1 MKKYLTFFLL
11 MLMSIGSVAQTTTN
25 KLNLGAEGDVKD
37 ASDPWKFREITD
49 IKDKLMVNDDLV
61 ISFDPANSDKD
72 KKDQYAI
79 CSATKKDGKYEK
91 LVVFSGTQDWFDC
104 EAGQTECTVKIT
116 SDLLK
121 AINSGGLRFEYNGLT
136 NIKASIK
143 RLNIDLS
150 KLVPKDAENIGKNLP
165 YKITDWYSDP
175 YVLQDRN
182 FDAVGKTLR
191 VICVDAGDDAYA
203 FLKKNDASWNS
214 IMSGSDKFSIAGWRY
229 FDIKVNKELNDIIKN
244 TRTENNNNYG
254 GLLIGGNNYTIYGI
268 YLYGDKQDDSSNTL
282 AWKED
287 DTDVIDTYTFEN
299 AIGGTTSWASADI
312 PGSFF
317 EYKGQTGNQEQ
328 GSGVSSTTKLA
339 NTKNNIIRLV
349 FDGQAPEGAQ
359 VSAKDTKNDCKAA
372 YIRQRQN
379 DLSYVNYADCV
390 GRDHYDFELS
400 DAITIFADWN
410 IVQTGA
416 EGVKTGM
423 LSKLLLNG
431 MNVGAKGV
439 KITSVQIRKSLISKY
454 VKGYAELT
462 GHALSASKWC
472 SITFPYNL
480 THDQL
485 TKAFGD
491 GVRICELGSSEVK
504 KDKISTG
511 ENKGSYHY
519 SILFN
524 FKKIGDNEGVN
535 ANYPYLIKLGS
546 AENEKDDNVY
556 PIEDVVADVRDFQ
569 AYEFRSGKFDLK
581 ALDET
586 TKTQADRNEKVVKIE
601 QDIKDKL
608 NNDNVCMKFKSTAP
622 VFNISNTSDGSG
634 TKVEI
639 INGVANDGFTLL
651 TPPTTEN
658 GDTYYYMRN
667 GALWPV
673 LSQNRRLASGRAYVI
688 LPKETKVLFNA
699 NEQAGTLN
707 QSKSIIAYSIDD
719 EGGNTTGID
728 EMEFSAPVVRQAQQN
743 VYSLNGQMIRKG
755 VSTVGLPKGIYIVG
769 GKKLIVK

>member
-11 MLMSIGSVAQTTTN
+11 ILMSIGTVAQTTTT
-25 KLNLGAEGDVKD
+25 KLNVGAQGDVKD
-37 ASDPWKFREITD
+37 ASDPWKFCEITGINGQLKEFD
-49 IKDKLMVNDDLV
+49 YLV
-61 ISFDPANSDKD
+61 ISFDAATNGN
-72 KKDQYAI
+72 QYAI
-79 CSATKKDGKYEK
+79 CSATEKKDDGNYKK
-91 LVVFSGTQDWFDC
+91 LVFNGKNDYFVC
-104 EAGQTECTVKIT
+104 EVGQTECTVKIT
-116 SDLLK
+116 SELLK

-143 RLNIDLS
+143 HLNIGLS
-150 KLVPKDAENIGKNLP
+150 QLVPEGATSIGNKHP
-165 YKITDWYSDP
+165 YIIKDWYSAP
-175 YVLQDRN
+175 YVLQDGEFN
-182 FDAVGKTLR
+182 AVGKTLR

-203 FLKKNDASWNS
+203 FLKKKDASWSS

-229 FDIKVNKELNDIIKN
+229 FDIKVNNSLNDIIKN
-244 TRTENNNNYG
+244 PG

-268 YLYGDKQDDSSNTL
+268 YLYGNKQDDSSNSL
-282 AWKED
+282 AWTED
-287 DTDVIDTYTFEN
+287 DNTDLIDTYTFEN
-299 AIGGTTSWASADI
+299 AIGGSDGWKEAKI
-312 PGSFF
+312 FGSFF
-317 EYKGQTGNQEQ
+317 EYKSVTGNPEQ
-328 GSGVSSTTKLA
+328 SSGVTSTTKLA

-349 FDGQAPEGAQ
+349 FDDQAHEGAQ
-359 VSAKDTKNDCKAA
+359 VSAKDTENNFAA
-372 YIRQRQN
+372 YIRQRQSELN
-379 DLSYVNYADCV
+379 YVNYADCAY
-390 GRDHYDFELS
+390 RNHYDFELS
-400 DAITIFADWN
+400 DAITIFEDYN
-410 IVQTGA
+410 KVKLGS

-423 LSKLLLNG
+423 LSKLLRNG
-431 MNVGAKGV
+431 MLVGAKGV

-491 GVRICELGSSEVK
+491 DVRICELGSSEVK
-504 KDKISTG
+504 KNRD
-511 ENKGSYHY
+511 NAGSYHY

-524 FKKIGDNEGVN
+524 FKKIGDKEGVN

-546 AENEKDDNVY
+546 TEHEKANNVY

-569 AYEFRSGKFDLK
+569 AYEFRSGKFNLD
-581 ALDET
+581 ALNEAS
-586 TKTQADRNEKVVKIE
+586 KSEADRNEQVVEIEEKI
-601 QDIKDKL
+601 KTALNDK
-608 NNDNVCMKFKSTAP
+608 VCMKFKSTAP
-622 VFNISNTSDGSG
+622 VFNISNTSDGSR

-639 INGVANDGFTLL
+639 INGVKYDGFTLL
-651 TPPTTEN
+651 THPTTKDD
-658 GDTYYYMRN
+658 DTYYYMRN

-673 LSQNRRLASGRAYVI
+673 LSQDRRLASGRAYVI
-688 LPKETKVLFNA
+688 LPNETKVLFDA
-699 NEQAGTLN
+699 NEQAGTQN

>member
-11 MLMSIGSVAQTTTN
+11 MLMSIGSVAQTTTTELHVGN
-25 KLNLGAEGDVKD
+25 QGDVKD
-37 ASDPWKFREITD
+37 PDFPWKFRVITGF
-49 IKDKLMVNDDLV
+49 KDKLKEHDVLV
-61 ISFDPANSDKD
+61 ISFDAAKD
-72 KKDQYAI
+72 GNQYAI
-79 CSATKKDGKYEK
+79 CSATEKDGGNYKK
-91 LVVFSGTQDWFDC
+91 LVVFSDQQNWFNC
-104 EAGQTECTVKIT
+104 GVGQTECMVKIT
-116 SDLLK
+116 DGLLN
-121 AINSGGLRFEYNGLT
+121 AINSGGLRFEYNGLDH
-136 NIKASIK
+136 IQASIK
-143 RLNIDLS
+143 HLNIDFN
-150 KLVPKDAENIGKNLP
+150 KLVPEGATSIDNNLP
-165 YKITDWYSDP
+165 YKIKDWYSDP
-175 YVLQDRN
+175 YVLQDGS
-182 FDAVGKTLR
+182 FAAVGKTLR
-191 VICVDAGDDAYA
+191 VICMDAGDDAYA
-203 FLKKNDASWNS
+203 FLKKKDASWSS

-229 FDIKVNKELNDIIKN
+229 FDIKVNNSLNDIIKK
-244 TRTENNNNYG
+244 TWTENNNNYG

-268 YLYGDKQDDSSNTL
+268 YLYGEKQDDSSNTL

-287 DTDVIDTYTFEN
+287 DKTDLIDTYP
-299 AIGGTTSWASADI
+299 IVDTTTGNDGWVSAEI
-312 PGSFF
+312 PGAFF

-328 GSGVSSTTKLA
+328 GSGVTSTTKLA

-349 FDGQAPEGAQ
+349 FEGSAPKDAQ
-359 VSAKDTKNDCKAA
+359 VSAKDTENNCEAA
-372 YIRQRQN
+372 YIRQRN
-379 DLSYVNYADCV
+379 DNKIYVNYADCAD
-390 GRDHYDFELS
+390 RDYYDFELS
-400 DAITIFADWN
+400 DAITKFDNNNEVI
-410 IVQTGA
+410 TGS

-439 KITSVQIRKSLISKY
+439 KIKSVQIRKSLISKY

-485 TKAFGD
+485 TKAFGT

-504 KDKISTG
+504 KERISTG

-524 FKKIGDNEGVN
+524 FKKIGENEGVN

-546 AENEKDDNVY
+546 AANEKDDNVY
-556 PIEDVVADVRDFQ
+556 PIEGVVADVRDFQ
-569 AYEFRSGKFDLK
+569 AYEFRSGKFNLD
-581 ALDET
+581 ALDVAN
-586 TKTQADRNEKVVKIE
+586 QSNNNDDVVNIEKEIYN
-601 QDIKDKL
+601 KL
-608 NNDNVCMKFKSTAP
+608 NDENVCMKFKSTAP
-622 VFNISNTSDGSG
+622 VFKISNTSI
-634 TKVEI
+634 TEVEKI
-639 INGVANDGFTLL
+639 EGVANEGFTLL
-651 TPPTTEN
+651 TPPTEN

-673 LSQNRRLASGRAYVI
+673 LTQNRRLASGRAYVI

-699 NEQAGTLN
+699 NGQAGTEN
-707 QSKSIIAYSIDD
+707 HSKSIIAYSIDD

>member
-11 MLMSIGSVAQTTTN
+11 MLMSIGSVAQTTTTELIVVQGGRVDDKWN
-25 KLNLGAEGDVKD
+25 YCV
-37 ASDPWKFREITD
+37 ITD
-49 IKDKLMVNDDLV
+49 IKDKLKEFVDLV
-61 ISFDPANSDKD
+61 ISFDAATKD
-72 KKDQYAI
+72 NQYDF
-79 CSATKKDGKYEK
+79 CSATEKDGKYEK
-91 LVVFSGTQDWFDC
+91 LVLNGEKDYFDC
-104 EAGQTECTVKIT
+104 EDGQTECTVKIT
-116 SDLLK
+116 YDLLEK
-121 AINSGGLRFEYNGLT
+121 INSGGLRFEYNGLT

-143 RLNIDLS
+143 HLNIDLS
-150 KLVPKDAENIGKNLP
+150 KLVPTGATSIGKNLP
-165 YKITDWYSDP
+165 YKIGNWYSDP
-175 YVLQDRN
+175 YVLQDGN

-203 FLKKNDASWNS
+203 FLKKKDASWNS

-229 FDIKVNKELNDIIKN
+229 FDIKVNNSLNDIIKN
-244 TRTENNNNYG
+244 TD

-268 YLYGDKQDDSSNTL
+268 YLYVDKQDGSADEL
-282 AWKED
+282 AWQED
-287 DTDVIDTYTFEN
+287 DSDLIDTYT
-299 AIGGTTSWASADI
+299 IGKTTEGKDGWVSAEI
-312 PGSFF
+312 PGAFF
-317 EYKGQTGNQEQ
+317 EYKSETGNQVQ
-328 GSGVSSTTKLA
+328 GSGVTSTTKLA

-349 FDGQAPEGAQ
+349 FDGQAPTGAQ
-359 VSAKDTKNDCKAA
+359 VSAKDTENDCEAA
-372 YIRQRQN
+372 YIRQRRN
-379 DLSYVNYADCV
+379 DLRYVNFADCAD
-390 GRDHYDFELS
+390 RYHYDFELS
-400 DAITIFADWN
+400 DAITKFKNWQEVI
-410 IVQTGA
+410 TGP

-431 MNVGAKGV
+431 MQVGAKGV
-439 KITSVQIRKSLISKY
+439 KIKSVQIRKSLISKY

-485 TKAFGD
+485 TKAFGKD
-491 GVRICELGSSEVK
+491 VRICELGSSKVMKELIK
-504 KDKISTG
+504 TG
-511 ENKGSYHY
+511 DNAGSYHY

-524 FKKIGDNEGVN
+524 FEKIGENEGVN

-546 AENEKDDNVY
+546 PANEKADNVY

-569 AYEFRSGKFDLK
+569 AYEFRSGKFNLD
-581 ALDET
+581 ALDEA
-586 TKTQADRNEKVVKIE
+586 KKPIKNDNVVKIE
-601 QDIKDKL
+601 QDINEKL

-622 VFNISNTSDGSG
+622 VFNISNTSN
-634 TKVEI
+634 TEVEKI
-639 INGVANDGFTLL
+639 EGVDGFTLL
-651 TPPTTEN
+651 THTTEN

-673 LSQNRRLASGRAYVI
+673 LSQDRRLASGRAYVI
-688 LPKETKVLFNA
+688 LPNETKVLFDA
-699 NEQAGTLN
+699 NEQAGTQN

>member
-11 MLMSIGSVAQTTTN
+11 ILMSIGSVAQTTTTELTVVQGGSVDEKWN
-25 KLNLGAEGDVKD
+25 YCV
-37 ASDPWKFREITD
+37 ITD
-49 IKDKLMVNDDLV
+49 IKDKLKEHDVLV
-61 ISFDPANSDKD
+61 ISFDPATEGN
-72 KKDQYAI
+72 QYDF
-79 CSATKKDGKYEK
+79 CSATEKGGTYVK
-91 LVVFSGTQDWFDC
+91 LVFNGEKDYFDC
-104 EAGQTECTVKIT
+104 EAGQTECTVTIT
-116 SDLLK
+116 SGLLNE
-121 AINSGGLRFEYNGLT
+121 IISGGLRFEYKGLM
-136 NIKASIK
+136 NITASIK
-143 RLNIDLS
+143 RLNDLS
-150 KLVPKDAENIGKNLP
+150 KLLPAGATSIGKNLP
-165 YKITDWYSDP
+165 YKITNWYSDP
-175 YVLQDRN
+175 YVLQN
-182 FDAVGKTLR
+182 GEFDAVGQTLR

-203 FLKKNDASWNS
+203 FLKNNNENWSS

-229 FDIKVNKELNDIIKN
+229 FDIKVNNSLNYIIKN
-244 TRTENNNNYG
+244 TG

-268 YLYGDKQDDSSNTL
+268 YLYGEKQDDPNNTL
-282 AWKED
+282 DWKED
-287 DTDVIDTYTFEN
+287 DTDVIDTYTFKN
-299 AIGGTTSWASADI
+299 AIGGTTNWVSATI

-317 EYKGQTGNQEQ
+317 EYKSETGNQVQ

-349 FDGQAPEGAQ
+349 FEGSAPKDAQ
-359 VSAKDTKNDCKAA
+359 VYAKDTENECAAA

-379 DLSYVNYADCV
+379 DLSYVNYADCAA
-390 GRDHYDFELS
+390 GLNHYDFELS
-400 DAITIFADWN
+400 DAITKFDINNEVILGAD
-410 IVQTGA
+410 
-416 EGVKTGM
+416 GVKTGM
-423 LSKLLLNG
+423 LSKLLRNG
-431 MNVGAKGV
+431 MNVGANRV

-454 VKGYAELT
+454 VTGYAELT

-485 TKAFGD
+485 TKAFGKD
-491 GVRICELGSSEVK
+491 VRICELGSSEVK
-504 KDKISTG
+504 KEKISTG
-511 ENKGSYHY
+511 DNAGSYHY

-524 FKKIGDNEGVN
+524 FKKIGKDEGVN

-546 AENEKDDNVY
+546 AENEKADNVY
-556 PIEDVVADVRDFQ
+556 PIEGVVADVRDFQ
-569 AYEFRSGKFDLK
+569 AYEFRSGKFNLD
-581 ALDET
+581 ALNEAN
-586 TKTQADRNEKVVKIE
+586 KSQADRNEKVVKIE

-622 VFNISNTSDGSG
+622 VFDISNTSDDSG

-639 INGVANDGFTLL
+639 IKGVKNEGFTLL
-651 TPPTTEN
+651 TPPTTKN

-673 LSQNRRLASGRAYVI
+673 LTQERRLASGRAYVI
-688 LPKETKVLFNA
+688 LPNETKVLFNA
-699 NEQAGTLN
+699 NGQAGTTNL
-707 QSKSIIAYSIDD
+707 SKSIIAYSIDD

>member
-1 MKKYLTFFLL
+1 MKKYLIFFLL
-11 MLMSIGSVAQTTTN
+11 MLMSIGSVAQTTTTE
-25 KLNLGAEGDVKD
+25 LNVGKEGDVNG
-37 ASDPWKFREITD
+37 STWKFRVITGF
-49 IKDKLMVNDDLV
+49 KDQLMVNDDLV
-61 ISFDPANSDKD
+61 ISFDAATTGN
-72 KKDQYAI
+72 QYAI
-79 CSATKKDGKYEK
+79 CSAKDDGGKFVK
-91 LVVFSGTQDWFDC
+91 LVFNGGLDYFNCKV
-104 EAGQTECTVKIT
+104 GQTECTVKIT
-116 SDLLK
+116 LDLLNE
-121 AINSGGLRFEYNGLT
+121 INKYGGLRFEYYGLT

-150 KLVPKDAENIGKNLP
+150 TLVPEGAESIVNNLP
-165 YKITDWYSDP
+165 YKIKNWYSDP
-175 YVLQDRN
+175 YVLQVNN

-229 FDIKVNKELNDIIKN
+229 FDIKVNKKLNAIISDNWKDGDVQK
-244 TRTENNNNYG
+244 G

-268 YLYGDKQDDSSNTL
+268 YLYDAKQDGSADEL
-282 AWKED
+282 DWKED
-287 DTDVIDTYTFEN
+287 DSDVIDTYTFEN
-299 AIGGTTSWASADI
+299 AIDGSAGWKEATI
-312 PGSFF
+312 PGAFF

-328 GSGVSSTTKLA
+328 GSRVTSTTKLA

-349 FDGQAPEGAQ
+349 FDGKAPAGAQ
-359 VSAKDTKNDCKAA
+359 VSAKDTENKCEAA
-372 YIRQRQN
+372 YIRQRQS
-379 DLSYVNYADCV
+379 DLSYVNYADCA
-390 GRDHYDFELS
+390 GSKYYDFELS
-400 DAITIFADWN
+400 DAITIFEDWN
-410 IVQTGA
+410 KVKTKD
-416 EGVKTGM
+416 GVKTGM

-491 GVRICELGSSEVK
+491 RVRICELGSSEVK
-504 KDKISTG
+504 KDPIITG
-511 ENKGSYHY
+511 DNTGSYHY

-524 FKKIGDNEGVN
+524 FEKIGENEGVN
-535 ANYPYLIKLGS
+535 ANYPYLIKLGD
-546 AENEKDDNVY
+546 AANEKDDNVY
-556 PIEDVVADVRDFQ
+556 PIENVVADVRDFQ
-569 AYEFRSGKFDLK
+569 AYEFRSGKFNLD
-581 ALDET
+581 ALDVAN
-586 TKTQADRNEKVVKIE
+586 KSNNNDDVVNIEKEIYN
-601 QDIKDKL
+601 KL

-622 VFNISNTSDGSG
+622 VFDISNTSN
-634 TKVEI
+634 TEVEI
-639 INGVANDGFTLL
+639 IKEVKNDGFTLL
-651 TPPTTEN
+651 TPPTEN

-673 LSQNRRLASGRAYVI
+673 LSQERRLASGRAYVI
-688 LPKETKVLFNA
+688 LPKETKVLFDA
-699 NEQAGTLN
+699 NKQSGTPN

>member
-11 MLMSIGSVAQTTTN
+11 ILMSIGSVAQTTTTELTVVQGGSVDEKWN
-25 KLNLGAEGDVKD
+25 YCVITGIQNQLKEHDV
-37 ASDPWKFREITD
+37 
-49 IKDKLMVNDDLV
+49 LV
-61 ISFDPANSDKD
+61 ISFDAATEGN
-72 KKDQYAI
+72 QYAI

-91 LVVFSGTQDWFDC
+91 LVVFSDKQDWFDC
-104 EAGQTECTVKIT
+104 KVGQTECTVKIT
-116 SDLLK
+116 SDLLDK
-121 AINSGGLRFEYNGLT
+121 INSGRLRFEYNGLT

-143 RLNIDLS
+143 HLNIVWS
-150 KLVPKDAENIGKNLP
+150 KLVPEGAISIGKNLP
-165 YKITDWYSDP
+165 YKITNWYSDP
-175 YVLQDRN
+175 YVLQDGE
-182 FDAVGKTLR
+182 FSAVGKTLR

-203 FLKKNDASWNS
+203 FLKKNDASWSS

-229 FDIKVNKELNDIIKN
+229 FDIKVNNSLNDIIKS
-244 TRTENNNNYG
+244 TG

-268 YLYGDKQDDSSNTL
+268 YLYGEKQDDSSNSL

-287 DTDVIDTYTFEN
+287 DKTDLIDTYTFEN
-299 AIGGTTSWASADI
+299 AIGGTNDWASENI

-317 EYKGQTGNQEQ
+317 EYKSETGNQEE
-328 GSGVSSTTKLA
+328 GSGVTSTTKLA

-349 FDGQAPEGAQ
+349 FEVEGSAPKGAQ
-359 VSAKDTKNDCKAA
+359 VSAKDAENNKAA

-379 DLSYVNYADCV
+379 DLSYVNYADCA

-400 DAITIFADWN
+400 DAITIFEDYN
-410 IVQTGA
+410 IVKKGA

-439 KITSVQIRKSLISKY
+439 KIKSVQIRKSLISKY

-485 TKAFGD
+485 TKAFGP

-504 KDKISTG
+504 KEKISTG
-511 ENKGSYHY
+511 DNAGSYHY

-524 FKKIGDNEGVN
+524 FEKIGENEGVN
-535 ANYPYLIKLGS
+535 ANYPYLIKLG
-546 AENEKDDNVY
+546 AAKNEKPDNVY
-556 PIEDVVADVRDFQ
+556 PIEGVVADVRDFQ

-581 ALDET
+581 ALDE
-586 TKTQADRNEKVVKIE
+586 EKKVNRDQTVV
-601 QDIKDKL
+601 DKEKEIRDAL
-608 NNDNVCMKFKSTAP
+608 NDENVCMKFKSTAP
-622 VFNISNTSDGSG
+622 VFNISNTSN
-634 TKVEI
+634 TEVEKI
-639 INGVANDGFTLL
+639 EGVANYGFTLL
-651 TPPTTEN
+651 THPKTEDD
-658 GDTYYYMRN
+658 DTYYYMRN

-673 LSQNRRLASGRAYVI
+673 LTQDRRLASGRAYVI
-688 LPKETKVLFNA
+688 LPKETKVLFAA
-699 NEQAGTLN
+699 NVQADPQN

>member
-1 MKKYLTFFLL
+1 MMKKYLTFFLL
-11 MLMSIGSVAQTTTN
+11 ILMSIGSVAQTTTTE
-25 KLNLGAEGDVKD
+25 LTLGDEGYVNDPKD
-37 ASDPWKFREITD
+37 TWKFRVITG
-49 IKDKLMVNDDLV
+49 IQNQLMVNDDLV
-61 ISFDPANSDKD
+61 ISFDPAHSD

-79 CSATKKDGKYEK
+79 CSATKKDGKYVK
-91 LVVFSGTQDWFDC
+91 LVVFSKDQDWFDC
-104 EAGQTECTVKIT
+104 EPGQTECTVKIT
-116 SDLLK
+116 ADLLN

-143 RLNIDLS
+143 RLNIDYLS
-150 KLVPKDAENIGKNLP
+150 TLVPDGAESIGKNLP
-165 YKITDWYSDP
+165 YKIGNWYSDP
-175 YVLQDRN
+175 YVLQDGK
-182 FDAVGKTLR
+182 FEAVGKTLR

-203 FLKKNDASWNS
+203 FLKNYDKNWSS

-229 FDIKVNKELNDIIKN
+229 FDIKVNKKLNEIIRYNWQDGDVQK
-244 TRTENNNNYG
+244 G

-268 YLYGDKQDDSSNTL
+268 YLYGDKQEGSADGLD
-282 AWKED
+282 WKED
-287 DTDVIDTYTFEN
+287 NTDVIDTYTFKN
-299 AIGGTTSWASADI
+299 AIDGSAGWKEAKI
-312 PGSFF
+312 PGAFF
-317 EYKGQTGNQEQ
+317 EYKGQTGNQEE
-328 GSGVSSTTKLA
+328 GSEVTSTTKLA

-349 FDGQAPEGAQ
+349 FDGTASNDAQ
-359 VSAKDTKNDCKAA
+359 VYAKDTDTENNSEAA
-372 YIRQRQN
+372 YIRQRN
-379 DLSYVNYADCV
+379 DKTYVNYADCA
-390 GRDHYDFELS
+390 GLNHYDFELS
-400 DAITIFADWN
+400 DAITKFNDKNEVIL
-410 IVQTGA
+410 GA

-431 MNVGAKGV
+431 MNVGANRV
-439 KITSVQIRKSLISKY
+439 KIKSVQIRKSLISKY

-480 THDQL
+480 TPAQL
-485 TKAFGD
+485 KNAFGD
-491 GVRICELGSSEVK
+491 DVRICELGSSEVK
-504 KDKISTG
+504 KDKIITG
-511 ENKGSYHY
+511 VNAGSYHY

-524 FKKIGDNEGVN
+524 FEKIGENEGVN

-546 AENEKDDNVY
+546 AANEKAGNVY

-569 AYEFRSGKFDLK
+569 AYEFRSGKFNLD
-581 ALDET
+581 ALDVAN
-586 TKTQADRNEKVVKIE
+586 QSNNNDDVVNIEKEIYN
-601 QDIKDKL
+601 KL
-608 NNDNVCMKFKSTAP
+608 NNENVCMKFKSTAP
-622 VFNISNTSDGSG
+622 VFDISNTSDDSG

-639 INGVANDGFTLL
+639 INGVKDDGFTLL
-651 TPPTTEN
+651 TPPTPEN

-688 LPKETKVLFNA
+688 LPKDTKVLFDA
-699 NEQAGTLN
+699 NGQSGTLN

>member
-11 MLMSIGSVAQTTTN
+11 ILMSIGTVAQTTTTPLTFG
-25 KLNLGAEGDVKD
+25 KKGDVKD
-37 ASDPWKFREITD
+37 TWKFCEITGINGQLKEFD
-49 IKDKLMVNDDLV
+49 YLV
-61 ISFDPANSDKD
+61 ISFDAATNGN
-72 KKDQYAI
+72 QYAI
-79 CSATKKDGKYEK
+79 CSATEKEKDGVNYKK
-91 LVVFSGTQDWFDC
+91 LVVFSDTQNYFNC
-104 EAGQTECTVKIT
+104 EVGQTECTVKIT
-116 SDLLK
+116 SELK
-121 AINSGGLRFEYNGLT
+121 DKINSGGLRFEYNGLT
-136 NIKASIK
+136 PIKASIK
-143 RLNIDLS
+143 RLNIDWS
-150 KLVPKDAENIGKNLP
+150 KLVPEGATSIDKNLP
-165 YKITDWYSDP
+165 YIIKDWYSDP
-175 YVLQDRN
+175 YVLQN
-182 FDAVGKTLR
+182 GEFEAVGQTLR
-191 VICVDAGDDAYA
+191 VICGDAGDDAYA
-203 FLKKNDASWNS
+203 FLKKKDASWSS

-229 FDIKVNKELNDIIKN
+229 FDIKVNNSLNDIIKN
-244 TRTENNNNYG
+244 TG

-268 YLYGDKQDDSSNTL
+268 YLYGENHADPNNTL
-282 AWKED
+282 AWTED
-287 DTDVIDTYTFEN
+287 ESDVIDTYTFTD
-299 AIGGTTSWASADI
+299 AIGGSDGWKEAKI

-317 EYKGQTGNQEQ
+317 EYKSETGNQVQ
-328 GSGVSSTTKLA
+328 GSGVTSTTKLA

-349 FDGQAPEGAQ
+349 FDGQALEGAQ
-359 VSAKDTKNDCKAA
+359 VSAKDTENNFAA
-372 YIRQRQN
+372 YIRQRN
-379 DLSYVNYADCV
+379 DAKTYVNYADCAD
-390 GRDHYDFELS
+390 RNHYDFELS
-400 DAITIFADWN
+400 DAITIFEDYN
-410 IVQTGA
+410 IVKKGA

-423 LSKLLLNG
+423 LSKLLRNG
-431 MNVGAKGV
+431 MQVGAKGV

-485 TKAFGD
+485 KNAFGD
-491 GVRICELGSSEVK
+491 DVRICELGSSEVK
-504 KDKISTG
+504 KDEIKTG
-511 ENKGSYHY
+511 ENIGSYHY

-524 FKKIGDNEGVN
+524 FKKIGDKEGVN

-546 AENEKDDNVY
+546 AEHEKADNVY

-581 ALDET
+581 ALDEESKENKVQT
-586 TKTQADRNEKVVKIE
+586 VVDKEKEIIAALSKE
-601 QDIKDKL
+601 
-608 NNDNVCMKFKSTAP
+608 NVCMKFKSTAP
-622 VFNISNTSDGSG
+622 VFDISNTVDDSG

-639 INGVANDGFTLL
+639 INGVKNKGFTLL
-651 TPPTTEN
+651 THPTTDN
-658 GDTYYYMRN
+658 DDTYYYMRN

-673 LSQNRRLASGRAYVI
+673 LSQDRRLASGRAYVI

-699 NEQAGTLN
+699 NEQAGTQN

>member
-11 MLMSIGSVAQTTTN
+11 ILMSIGTVAQTTTTELTFGG
-25 KLNLGAEGDVKD
+25 KGDVNDK
-37 ASDPWKFREITD
+37 WKFCEITGINGQLKEFD
-49 IKDKLMVNDDLV
+49 YLV
-61 ISFDPANSDKD
+61 ISFDAAKD
-72 KKDQYAI
+72 GNQYAI
-79 CSATKKDGKYEK
+79 CSATEKKDDGNYKK
-91 LVVFSGTQDWFDC
+91 LVFNGKNDYFDC
-104 EAGQTECTVKIT
+104 EVGQTECTVKIT
-116 SDLLK
+116 SELK
-121 AINSGGLRFEYNGLT
+121 DKINSGGLRFEYKGLT
-136 NIKASIK
+136 PIKASIK
-143 RLNIDLS
+143 HLNIDLR
-150 KLVPKDAENIGKNLP
+150 KFVPEGATSIGNKHP
-165 YKITDWYSDP
+165 YIIKDWYSDP
-175 YVLQDRN
+175 YVLQDGN

-203 FLKKNDASWNS
+203 FLKKKDDSWSS

-229 FDIKVNKELNDIIKN
+229 FDIKVNNSLNDIIKN
-244 TRTENNNNYG
+244 TG

-268 YLYGDKQDDSSNTL
+268 YLYGENQADPNNTL
-282 AWKED
+282 AWMED
-287 DTDVIDTYTFEN
+287 DSDVIDTYTIEKT
-299 AIGGTTSWASADI
+299 IEGTDGWVSAEI
-312 PGSFF
+312 SGSFF

-328 GSGVSSTTKLA
+328 GSGVTSTTKLA

-349 FDGQAPEGAQ
+349 FDGQAPKGAQ
-359 VSAKDTKNDCKAA
+359 VSAKDTENDCKAA
-372 YIRQRQN
+372 YIRQRQSELN
-379 DLSYVNYADCV
+379 YVNYADCAY
-390 GRDHYDFELS
+390 RDYYDFELS
-400 DAITIFADWN
+400 DAITIFEN
-410 IVQTGA
+410 FETVKKGP

-439 KITSVQIRKSLISKY
+439 KIKSVQIRKSLISKY

-485 TKAFGD
+485 TNAFGKY
-491 GVRICELGSSEVK
+491 VRICELGSSEVK
-504 KDKISTG
+504 KDDD
-511 ENKGSYHY
+511 NAGSYHY

-524 FKKIGDNEGVN
+524 FKKIGENEGVN

-546 AENEKDDNVY
+546 AEHEKANNVY

-569 AYEFRSGKFDLK
+569 AYEFRSGKFNLD
-581 ALDET
+581 AL
-586 TKTQADRNEKVVKIE
+586 NEKNKDNPDQTVVKKE
-601 QDIKDKL
+601 DDIKTALSK
-608 NNDNVCMKFKSTAP
+608 DNVCMKFKSTAP
-622 VFNISNTSDGSG
+622 VFDISNTSDGSG

-639 INGVANDGFTLL
+639 INGVKYDGFTLL
-651 TPPTTEN
+651 THPTTKDD
-658 GDTYYYMRN
+658 DTYYYMRN

-673 LSQNRRLASGRAYVI
+673 LTQDRRLASGRAYVI
-688 LPKETKVLFNA
+688 LPKETKVLFDA
-699 NEQAGTLN
+699 NEQAE
-707 QSKSIIAYSIDD
+707 SKSIIAYSIDD

>member
-11 MLMSIGSVAQTTTN
+11 ILMSIGSVAQTTTTE
-25 KLNLGAEGDVKD
+25 LNVGDEGRVNDN
-37 ASDPWKFREITD
+37 WNYCEITD
-49 IKDKLMVNDDLV
+49 IKGQLMVNDDLV
-61 ISFDPANSDKD
+61 ISFDAATNGN
-72 KKDQYAI
+72 QYAI
-79 CSATKKDGKYEK
+79 CSANVKDDDNLNYKK
-91 LVVFSGTQDWFDC
+91 LVLNGNKNYFDC

-116 SDLLK
+116 SDLLN
-121 AINSGGLRFEYNGLT
+121 AINSGGLRFEYKGLT

-143 RLNIDLS
+143 RLNIDYLS
-150 KLVPKDAENIGKNLP
+150 KLVPKDAKSIGNNLP
-165 YKITDWYSDP
+165 YKIKNWYSDP
-175 YVLQDRN
+175 YVLQVNN

-203 FLKKNDASWNS
+203 FLKKKDASWSS

-229 FDIKVNKELNDIIKN
+229 FDIKVNNSLNDIIKK
-244 TRTENNNNYG
+244 TWTENNNNYG

-268 YLYGDKQDDSSNTL
+268 YLYGDKQEGSADGLD
-282 AWKED
+282 WKED
-287 DTDVIDTYTFEN
+287 DTDLIKTHTFEN
-299 AIGGTTSWASADI
+299 AIDGSAGWKEARI
-312 PGSFF
+312 LGSFF
-317 EYKGQTGNQEQ
+317 EYNGQTGNQEQ
-328 GSGVSSTTKLA
+328 GSGVTSTTKLA

-349 FDGQAPEGAQ
+349 FDGTASNDAQ
-359 VSAKDTKNDCKAA
+359 VYAKDTENNSEAA
-372 YIRQRQN
+372 YIRQRN
-379 DLSYVNYADCV
+379 DKTYVNYADCAS
-390 GRDHYDFELS
+390 RDYYDFELS
-400 DAITIFADWN
+400 DAITIFDDYNKVKLGAD
-410 IVQTGA
+410 
-416 EGVKTGM
+416 GVKTGM

-439 KITSVQIRKSLISKY
+439 KIKSVQIRKSWISKY

-485 TKAFGD
+485 TKAFGKD
-491 GVRICELGSSEVK
+491 VRICELGSSEVK
-504 KDKISTG
+504 KDEIKTG
-511 ENKGSYHY
+511 VNKGSYHY

-546 AENEKDDNVY
+546 VENEKADNVY
-556 PIEDVVADVRDFQ
+556 PIEGVVADVRDFQ
-569 AYEFRSGKFDLK
+569 AYEFRSGKFNLD

-586 TKTQADRNEKVVKIE
+586 KKPQADRNETVVEKEKAIR
-601 QDIKDKL
+601 DALKD
-608 NNDNVCMKFKSTAP
+608 DNVCMKFKSTAP
-622 VFNISNTSDGSG
+622 VFNISNTSN
-634 TKVEI
+634 TEVEI
-639 INGVANDGFTLL
+639 IKGVANHGFTLL
-651 TPPTTEN
+651 TPPTPEN

-673 LSQNRRLASGRAYVI
+673 LNKERRLASGRAYVI
-688 LPKETKVLFNA
+688 LPKETQALFKA
-699 NEQAGTLN
+699 NGQADTHN

>member
-11 MLMSIGSVAQTTTN
+11 MLMSIGSVAQTTTTEL
-25 KLNLGAEGDVKD
+25 KVGDEGDVKD

-91 LVVFSGTQDWFDC
+91 LVLNGEKNYFDC

-116 SDLLK
+116 SDLLN
-121 AINSGGLRFEYNGLT
+121 AINSGGLRFEYNGLK

-150 KLVPKDAENIGKNLP
+150 KLVPEGAESIGKNLP
-165 YKITDWYSDP
+165 YKITNWYSDP
-175 YVLQDRN
+175 YVLQDGN
-182 FDAVGKTLR
+182 FEAVGKTLR

-203 FLKKNDASWNS
+203 FLKNNNENWSS

-229 FDIKVNKELNDIIKN
+229 FDIKVNTELQNIIKAYWQN
-244 TRTENNNNYG
+244 GEKG

-268 YLYGDKQDDSSNTL
+268 YLYVDKQEGPADELD
-282 AWKED
+282 WKED
-287 DTDVIDTYTFEN
+287 DSDVIDTYTIEK
-299 AIGGTTSWASADI
+299 TTEGKDGWVLADI

-317 EYKGQTGNQEQ
+317 EYKDQTGNQEQ
-328 GSGVSSTTKLA
+328 GSGVTSTTKLA

-349 FDGQAPEGAQ
+349 FDGQASKGAQ
-359 VSAKDTKNDCKAA
+359 VSAKDTENNCEAA
-372 YIRQRQN
+372 YIRQRN
-379 DLSYVNYADCV
+379 DAKTYVNYADCA
-390 GRDHYDFELS
+390 GRKYYDFELS
-400 DAITIFADWN
+400 DAITIFEDYNKVKIGAD
-410 IVQTGA
+410 
-416 EGVKTGM
+416 GVKTGM
-423 LSKLLLNG
+423 LSKLLRNG
-431 MNVGAKGV
+431 MQVGAKGV
-439 KITSVQIRKSLISKY
+439 KIKSVQIRKSLISKY

-491 GVRICELGSSEVK
+491 SVRICELGSSEVK
-504 KDKISTG
+504 KDEIKTG

-524 FKKIGDNEGVN
+524 FKKIGVNEGVN

-546 AENEKDDNVY
+546 AANEKADNVY

-569 AYEFRSGKFDLK
+569 AYEFRSGKFNLD

-586 TKTQADRNEKVVKIE
+586 TKPNKNDNVVKIE
-601 QDIKDKL
+601 QDINAKL
-608 NNDNVCMKFKSTAP
+608 NNGNVCMKFKSTAP
-622 VFNISNTSDGSG
+622 VFKISNTSDDSS

-639 INGVANDGFTLL
+639 INEVDGFTLL

-673 LSQNRRLASGRAYVI
+673 LTQNRRLASGRAYVI
-688 LPKETKVLFNA
+688 LPKETKVLFAA
-699 NEQAGTLN
+699 NEQAGTQN

>member
-1 MKKYLTFFLL
+1 MMKKYLTFFLL
-11 MLMSIGSVAQTTTN
+11 ILMSIGSVAQTTTT
-25 KLNLGAEGDVKD
+25 KLTVVQGGRVDDKWNYC
-37 ASDPWKFREITD
+37 EITG
-49 IKDKLMVNDDLV
+49 IKDKLNVNDDLV
-61 ISFDPANSDKD
+61 ISFNPATAGN
-72 KKDQYAI
+72 QYAI
-79 CSATKKDGKYEK
+79 CSATKKNGKYVK
-91 LVVFSGTQDWFDC
+91 LVFNGDYDYFNC

-116 SDLLK
+116 DGLLK

-143 RLNIDLS
+143 RLNIDYLR
-150 KLVPKDAENIGKNLP
+150 KLVPQGAESIGNNLP
-165 YKITDWYSDP
+165 YKITDWYSKP
-175 YVLQDRN
+175 YVLQVNN
-182 FDAVGKTLR
+182 FNAVGKTLR

-203 FLKKNDASWNS
+203 FLKKKDASWNS

-229 FDIKVNKELNDIIKN
+229 FDIKVNNSLNDIIKN
-244 TRTENNNNYG
+244 TWIENNNNYG

-268 YLYGDKQDDSSNTL
+268 YLYVDKQEGSADGLD
-282 AWKED
+282 WKED
-287 DTDVIDTYTFEN
+287 NTDVIDTYTITDATE
-299 AIGGTTSWASADI
+299 GKDGWVSATI

-317 EYKGQTGNQEQ
+317 GYNGQTGNQEQ
-328 GSGVSSTTKLA
+328 GSGVTSTTKLA

-349 FDGQAPEGAQ
+349 FDDKASAGAQ
-359 VSAKDTKNDCKAA
+359 VSAKDTENKCEAA
-372 YIRQRQN
+372 YIRQRRN
-379 DLSYVNYADCV
+379 DLRYVNFADCA
-390 GRDHYDFELS
+390 GRNHYDFELS
-400 DAITIFADWN
+400 DAITIFEDWN
-410 IVQTGA
+410 KVKIGA

-439 KITSVQIRKSLISKY
+439 KIKSVQIRKSLISKY

-504 KDKISTG
+504 KEKISTG
-511 ENKGSYHY
+511 DNKGSYHY

-524 FKKIGDNEGVN
+524 FKKIGENEGVN

-546 AENEKDDNVY
+546 AENVKADNVY
-556 PIEDVVADVRDFQ
+556 PIKDVVADVRDFQ
-569 AYEFRSGKFDLK
+569 AYEFRSGKFNLD
-581 ALDET
+581 ALDEVSNQT
-586 TKTQADRNEKVVKIE
+586 VVDKENEIRAA
-601 QDIKDKL
+601 L
-608 NNDNVCMKFKSTAP
+608 NDDNVCMKFKSTAP
-622 VFNISNTSDGSG
+622 VFNISNTSDDSE

-651 TPPTTEN
+651 TPPTTKN

-673 LSQNRRLASGRAYVI
+673 LSQDRRLASGRAYVI
-688 LPKETKVLFNA
+688 LPKETKVLFDA
-699 NEQAGTLN
+699 NKQEGTQN
-707 QSKSIIAYSIDD
+707 ESKSIIAYSIDD

>member
-11 MLMSIGSVAQTTTN
+11 MLMSIGSVAQTTTTE
-25 KLNLGAEGDVKD
+25 LTLGDEGRVNDN
-37 ASDPWKFREITD
+37 WNYCEITD
-49 IKDKLMVNDDLV
+49 IKDKLMEHDVLV
-61 ISFDPANSDKD
+61 ISFDAATKGN
-72 KKDQYAI
+72 QYAI
-79 CSATKKDGKYEK
+79 CSATETDKDGKYVK
-91 LVVFSGTQDWFDC
+91 LVAVSKDQDWFDC
-104 EAGQTECTVKIT
+104 EAGQTECTVTIT
-116 SDLLK
+116 DGLLK

-143 RLNIDLS
+143 RLNIDYLS
-150 KLVPKDAENIGKNLP
+150 KLVPDGAENIGNKHP
-165 YKITDWYSDP
+165 YKIKNWYSDP
-175 YVLQDRN
+175 YVLQVNN

-203 FLKKNDASWNS
+203 FLKKKDASWSS

-229 FDIKVNKELNDIIKN
+229 FDIKVNNSLNDIIKN
-244 TRTENNNNYG
+244 TG

-268 YLYGDKQDDSSNTL
+268 YLYGEKQDDSSNTL

-287 DTDVIDTYTFEN
+287 DKTDLIDTYTFTE
-299 AIGGTTSWASADI
+299 AIGGTNDWVSAKI

-317 EYKGQTGNQEQ
+317 EYKSETGNQVE
-328 GSGVSSTTKLA
+328 GSGVTSTTKLA

-349 FDGQAPEGAQ
+349 FEGQAPNNAQ
-359 VSAKDTKNDCKAA
+359 VYAKDTDTENDCTAA
-372 YIRQRQN
+372 YIRQRRN
-379 DLSYVNYADCV
+379 IDLHYVNYADCA
-390 GRDHYDFELS
+390 GRDYYDFELS
-400 DAITIFADWN
+400 DAITKFDNKNDVI
-410 IVQTGA
+410 TGA
-416 EGVKTGM
+416 DGVKTGM
-423 LSKLLLNG
+423 LSKLLRNG
-431 MNVGAKGV
+431 MNVGANRV
-439 KITSVQIRKSLISKY
+439 KIKSVQIRKSLISKY

-485 TKAFGD
+485 TKAFGKD
-491 GVRICELGSSEVK
+491 VRICELGSSEVK
-504 KDKISTG
+504 KEKISTG
-511 ENKGSYHY
+511 VNAGSYHY

-524 FKKIGDNEGVN
+524 FKKIGENEGVN

-546 AENEKDDNVY
+546 AEHEKADNVY

-569 AYEFRSGKFDLK
+569 AYEFRSGKFNLD
-581 ALDET
+581 ALDVAN
-586 TKTQADRNEKVVKIE
+586 KSNNNDDVVNIEKEIYN
-601 QDIKDKL
+601 KL

-622 VFNISNTSDGSG
+622 VFKISNTSN
-634 TKVEI
+634 TEVEKI
-639 INGVANDGFTLL
+639 EGVDGFTLL
-651 TPPTTEN
+651 TRPTTEN
-658 GDTYYYMRN
+658 DDTYYYMRN
-667 GALWPV
+667 GTLWPV
-673 LSQNRRLASGRAYVI
+673 LTQDRRLASGRAYVI
-688 LPKETKVLFNA
+688 LPNATKVLFEA
-699 NEQAGTLN
+699 NKQAGTPN
-707 QSKSIIAYSIDD
+707 PSKSIIAYSIDD

>member
-11 MLMSIGSVAQTTTN
+11 MLMSIGSVAQTTTTPLTVVQGGRVN
-25 KLNLGAEGDVKD
+25 DN
-37 ASDPWKFREITD
+37 WNYCEITGF
-49 IKDKLMVNDDLV
+49 KDQLKEHDVLV
-61 ISFDPANSDKD
+61 ISFDAATEGN
-72 KKDQYAI
+72 QYAI
-79 CSATKKDGKYEK
+79 CSATEKDGGDYKK
-91 LVVFSGTQDWFDC
+91 LVVFSDQQNWFNC
-104 EAGQTECTVKIT
+104 KVGQTECMVKIT

-136 NIKASIK
+136 PIQASIK
-143 RLNIDLS
+143 HLNIVWN
-150 KLVPKDAENIGKNLP
+150 KLVPKDAKSIGNNLP
-165 YKITDWYSDP
+165 YKIKDWYSAP
-175 YVLQDRN
+175 YVLQDGSFN
-182 FDAVGKTLR
+182 AVGQTLR
-191 VICVDAGDDAYA
+191 VICLDAGDDAYA
-203 FLKKNDASWNS
+203 FLKKKDASWSS

-229 FDIKVNKELNDIIKN
+229 FDIKVNKELNDIIN
-244 TRTENNNNYG
+244 NNNNYG

-268 YLYGDKQDDSSNTL
+268 YLYGNKQEGSADEL

-287 DTDVIDTYTFEN
+287 DSDVIDTYTIEKTTE
-299 AIGGTTSWASADI
+299 GTDGWVSAEI

-317 EYKGQTGNQEQ
+317 EYKSKTGNQEE
-328 GSGVSSTTKLA
+328 GSEVTSTTKLA

-349 FDGQAPEGAQ
+349 FDGQASKDAQ
-359 VSAKDTKNDCKAA
+359 VSAKDTENDCKAA
-372 YIRQRQN
+372 YIRQRQG
-379 DLSYVNYADCV
+379 DLSYVNYADCAY
-390 GRDHYDFELS
+390 RDYYDFELS
-400 DAITIFADWN
+400 DAITIFEKWN
-410 IVQTGA
+410 EVKTGA

-423 LSKLLLNG
+423 LSKLLRNG
-431 MNVGAKGV
+431 MNVGAKGA
-439 KITSVQIRKSLISKY
+439 KIKSVQIRKSLISKY

-485 TKAFGD
+485 TKAFGKD
-491 GVRICELGSSEVK
+491 VRICELGSSKVK
-504 KDKISTG
+504 KDEIKTG

-524 FKKIGDNEGVN
+524 FEKIKDDEGVN

-546 AENEKDDNVY
+546 AENEKADNVY

-569 AYEFRSGKFDLK
+569 AYEFRSGKFNLD
-581 ALDET
+581 ALDE
-586 TKTQADRNEKVVKIE
+586 EK
-601 QDIKDKL
+601 KDKPVKTVVEKEKQIRDAL

-622 VFNISNTSDGSG
+622 VFNISNTSN
-634 TKVEI
+634 KEVEMI
-639 INGVANDGFTLL
+639 EGVANDGFTLL
-651 TPPTTEN
+651 THPTTEN
-658 GDTYYYMRN
+658 DDTYYYMRN

-673 LSQNRRLASGRAYVI
+673 LTQDRRLASGRAYVI
-688 LPKETKVLFNA
+688 LPNETKVLFNA
-699 NEQAGTLN
+699 NGQAG
-707 QSKSIIAYSIDD
+707 SKSIIAYSIDD

>member
-11 MLMSIGSVAQTTTN
+11 ILMSIGSVAQTTTTE
-25 KLNLGAEGDVKD
+25 LSVGEQGDVKD
-37 ASDPWKFREITD
+37 ASFPWKFREITGF
-49 IKDKLMVNDDLV
+49 KDPLMEHDYLV
-61 ISFDPANSDKD
+61 ISFDPAISDKD

-79 CSATKKDGKYEK
+79 CSATKKNGEYKK
-91 LVVFSGTQDWFDC
+91 LVVFSDNQNWFDC

-121 AINSGGLRFEYNGLT
+121 EINSGGLRFEYNGLT

-143 RLNIDLS
+143 HLNIDWS
-150 KLVPKDAENIGKNLP
+150 KLVPEGATSIGNKHP
-165 YKITDWYSDP
+165 YIIKDWYSKP
-175 YVLQDRN
+175 YVLQVNN
-182 FDAVGKTLR
+182 FNAVGKTLR

-203 FLKKNDASWNS
+203 FLKNNDKNWSS

-229 FDIKVNKELNDIIKN
+229 FDIKVNQKLNKIISDNWKDGDVQK
-244 TRTENNNNYG
+244 G

-268 YLYGDKQDDSSNTL
+268 YLYSDNQDGSADEPD
-282 AWKED
+282 WKED
-287 DTDVIDTYTFEN
+287 DTDLIDTYTFEN
-299 AIGGTTSWASADI
+299 AIDGSAGWKEAKI

-317 EYKGQTGNQEQ
+317 EYKSVTGNPEQ
-328 GSGVSSTTKLA
+328 SSGATSTTKLA

-349 FDGQAPEGAQ
+349 FESSAPEGAQ
-359 VSAKDTKNDCKAA
+359 VYAKDTKDTENNSEAA
-372 YIRQRQN
+372 YIRQRN
-379 DLSYVNYADCV
+379 DNKTYVNYADCA
-390 GRDHYDFELS
+390 GCNHYDFELS
-400 DAITIFADWN
+400 DAITKFNDKNEVILGAD
-410 IVQTGA
+410 
-416 EGVKTGM
+416 GVKTGM
-423 LSKLLLNG
+423 LSKLLRNG
-431 MNVGAKGV
+431 MNVGANGV
-439 KITSVQIRKSLISKY
+439 KIKSVQIRKSLISKY
-454 VKGYAELT
+454 VTGYAELT

-485 TKAFGD
+485 TKAFGA

-504 KDKISTG
+504 KNPD
-511 ENKGSYHY
+511 NAGSYHY

-524 FKKIGDNEGVN
+524 FDKIGDNEGVN

-546 AENEKDDNVY
+546 VANERADNVY
-556 PIEDVVADVRDFQ
+556 SIEDVVADVRDFQ

-581 ALDET
+581 ALDEWQKDNPDRT
-586 TKTQADRNEKVVKIE
+586 VLEIEEKIKTD
-601 QDIKDKL
+601 L
-608 NNDNVCMKFKSTAP
+608 NDNVCMKFKSTAP
-622 VFNISNTSDGSG
+622 VFDISNTFDGTV

-639 INGVANDGFTLL
+639 INGVKNDGFTLL
-651 TPPTTEN
+651 TPTEN

-673 LSQNRRLASGRAYVI
+673 LSQERRLASGRAYVI
-688 LPKETKVLFNA
+688 LPKETKVLFDAQN
-699 NEQAGTLN
+699 L
-707 QSKSIIAYSIDD
+707 SKSIIAYSIDD

>member
-11 MLMSIGSVAQTTTN
+11 ILMSIGTVAQTTTT
-25 KLNLGAEGDVKD
+25 KLTVGDEGFVNEN
-37 ASDPWKFREITD
+37 WNYREITG
-49 IKDKLMVNDDLV
+49 IKDQLMVNDDLV
-61 ISFDPANSDKD
+61 ISFDAAKD
-72 KKDQYAI
+72 GNQYAI
-79 CSATKKDGKYEK
+79 CSAKEDGGYYQK
-91 LVVFSGTQDWFDC
+91 LVFNGDKDYFNCNV
-104 EAGQTECTVKIT
+104 GQTECTVKIT
-116 SDLLK
+116 SDLLEK
-121 AINSGGLRFEYNGLT
+121 INYGGLRFEYNGLT

-150 KLVPKDAENIGKNLP
+150 KLVPEGATSIGKNLP
-165 YKITDWYSDP
+165 YKIKDWYSDP
-175 YVLQDRN
+175 YVLQDGSLE
-182 FDAVGKTLR
+182 AVGKTLR

-203 FLKKNDASWNS
+203 FLKNNNENWSS

-229 FDIKVNKELNDIIKN
+229 FDIKVNTELQNIIN
-244 TRTENNNNYG
+244 AYWEDGTEKKG

-268 YLYGDKQDDSSNTL
+268 YLYGDKQEGSADGLD
-282 AWKED
+282 WKED
-287 DTDVIDTYTFEN
+287 DNTDLIDTYTFTD
-299 AIGGTTSWASADI
+299 AIGGTTSWVSATI

-317 EYKGQTGNQEQ
+317 EYKSETGNQAQ
-328 GSGVSSTTKLA
+328 GSGVTSTTKLA

-349 FDGQAPEGAQ
+349 FEGQVPEYAQ
-359 VSAKDTKNDCKAA
+359 VYAKDTENNCEAA

-379 DLSYVNYADCV
+379 DLSYVNYADCA

-400 DAITIFADWN
+400 DAITKFNDKNEVILGAD
-410 IVQTGA
+410 
-416 EGVKTGM
+416 GVKTGM

-431 MNVGAKGV
+431 MLVGANRV
-439 KITSVQIRKSLISKY
+439 KIKSVQIRKSLISKY

-485 TKAFGD
+485 TKAFGP
-491 GVRICELGSSEVK
+491 GVRICELGSSKVNK
-504 KDKISTG
+504 NLISTG
-511 ENKGSYHY
+511 DNKGSYHY

-524 FKKIGDNEGVN
+524 FDKIKDDEGVN

-546 AENEKDDNVY
+546 PANVKADNVY

-569 AYEFRSGKFDLK
+569 AYEFRSGKFNLD
-581 ALDET
+581 ALDEASKKDNKVQT
-586 TKTQADRNEKVVKIE
+586 VVDKEKEIIDALSK
-601 QDIKDKL
+601 
-608 NNDNVCMKFKSTAP
+608 DNVCMKFKSTAP
-622 VFNISNTSDGSG
+622 VFNISNTSDDSG

-651 TPPTTEN
+651 THPTTEN
-658 GDTYYYMRN
+658 DDTYYYMRN

-673 LSQNRRLASGRAYVI
+673 STQDRRLASGRAYVI

-699 NEQAGTLN
+699 NEQAGT
-707 QSKSIIAYSIDD
+707 QKPSKSIIAYSIDD

>member
-11 MLMSIGSVAQTTTN
+11 ILMSIGSVAQTTTTE
-25 KLNLGAEGDVKD
+25 LTVGEEGDVNGT
-37 ASDPWKFREITD
+37 WKFREITGINGQLKEFD
-49 IKDKLMVNDDLV
+49 YLV
-61 ISFDPANSDKD
+61 ISFDAATKGN
-72 KKDQYAI
+72 QYAI
-79 CSATKKDGKYEK
+79 CSATEKDGKYEK
-91 LVVFSGTQDWFDC
+91 LVVFSDTQDWFNC
-104 EAGQTECTVKIT
+104 NVGQTECTVKIT
-116 SDLLK
+116 SELLNK
-121 AINSGGLRFEYNGLT
+121 INLGVLRFEYNGLT

-150 KLVPKDAENIGKNLP
+150 KLVPEGATSIDKNLP
-165 YKITDWYSDP
+165 YNITDWYSKP
-175 YVLQDRN
+175 YVLQVNN
-182 FDAVGKTLR
+182 FNAVGKTLR

-229 FDIKVNKELNDIIKN
+229 FDIKVNNSLNDIIKN
-244 TRTENNNNYG
+244 TG

-268 YLYGDKQDDSSNTL
+268 YLYGNKQDDSSNTL

-287 DTDVIDTYTFEN
+287 DTDVIDTYTLTD
-299 AIGGTTSWASADI
+299 AIGGTNDWVSAEI
-312 PGSFF
+312 PGAFF
-317 EYKGQTGNQEQ
+317 EYKSETGNQAQ

-359 VSAKDTKNDCKAA
+359 VSAKDTENNCEAA

-379 DLSYVNYADCV
+379 DLSYVNYADCA

-400 DAITIFADWN
+400 DAITIFEDWN
-410 IVQTGA
+410 KVKEEA

-439 KITSVQIRKSLISKY
+439 KIKSVQIRKSLISKY

-485 TKAFGD
+485 TKAFGKD
-491 GVRICELGSSEVK
+491 VRICELGSSEVK
-504 KDKISTG
+504 KDEIKTG

-524 FKKIGDNEGVN
+524 FEKIGDNEGVN
-535 ANYPYLIKLGS
+535 ANYPYLIKLGD
-546 AENEKDDNVY
+546 AANEKADNVY

-569 AYEFRSGKFDLK
+569 AYEFRSGKFNLD
-581 ALDET
+581 ALDEAS
-586 TKTQADRNEKVVKIE
+586 KDNKVQTVVAKE
-601 QDIKDKL
+601 QEIRDALSK
-608 NNDNVCMKFKSTAP
+608 DNVCMKFKSTAP

-639 INGVANDGFTLL
+639 INGVADDGFTLL
-651 TPPTTEN
+651 TPPKEN
-658 GDTYYYMRN
+658 DDTYYYMRN

-673 LSQNRRLASGRAYVI
+673 LSQKRRLASGRAYVI
-688 LPKETKVLFNA
+688 LPNATKVLFNA
-699 NEQAGTLN
+699 NKQAGTPN
-707 QSKSIIAYSIDD
+707 ESKSIIAYSIDD

>member
-11 MLMSIGSVAQTTTN
+11 ILMSIGSVAQTTTTE
-25 KLNLGAEGDVKD
+25 LTLGDEGDVNGT
-37 ASDPWKFREITD
+37 WKFRVITD

-61 ISFDPANSDKD
+61 ISFHAATNGN
-72 KKDQYAI
+72 QYAI
-79 CSATKKDGKYEK
+79 CSATEKDGDNYKK
-91 LVVFSGTQDWFDC
+91 LVYNFKDDKDHFDC

-116 SDLLK
+116 SELLK
-121 AINSGGLRFEYNGLT
+121 AINSGGLRFEYNGLK

-150 KLVPKDAENIGKNLP
+150 KLVPEGAESIGKNLP
-165 YKITDWYSDP
+165 YKITNWYSDP
-175 YVLQDRN
+175 YVLQDGN
-182 FDAVGKTLR
+182 FEAVGKTLR

-203 FLKKNDASWNS
+203 FLKNNNENWSS

-229 FDIKVNKELNDIIKN
+229 FDIKVNTELQNIIKAYWQN
-244 TRTENNNNYG
+244 GEKG

-268 YLYGDKQDDSSNTL
+268 YLYGENQADPNNTL

-299 AIGGTTSWASADI
+299 AIGGTTDWVSATI

-349 FDGQAPEGAQ
+349 FDDQAPAGAQ
-359 VSAKDTKNDCKAA
+359 VSAKDTENNSEAA
-372 YIRQRQN
+372 YIRQRQSELN
-379 DLSYVNYADCV
+379 YVNFADCA

-400 DAITIFADWN
+400 DAITIFEDYN
-410 IVQTGA
+410 IVKQGA

-423 LSKLLLNG
+423 LSKLLRNG

-439 KITSVQIRKSLISKY
+439 KIKSVQIRKSLISKY

-504 KDKISTG
+504 KDEIKTG

-524 FKKIGDNEGVN
+524 FKKIGVNEGVN

-546 AENEKDDNVY
+546 AANEKADNVY

-569 AYEFRSGKFDLK
+569 AYEFRSGKFNLK
-581 ALDET
+581 ALDEAD
-586 TKTQADRNEKVVKIE
+586 KTQADRNEQVVEMEK
-601 QDIKDKL
+601 DITKALD
-608 NNDNVCMKFKSTAP
+608 DNVCMKFKSTAP
-622 VFNISNTSDGSG
+622 VFDISNTYEGKV

-639 INGVANDGFTLL
+639 IKGVKNDGFTLL
-651 TPPTTEN
+651 TPTTEN

-688 LPKETKVLFNA
+688 LPNETKVLFAA
-699 NEQAGTLN
+699 NKQAGTQNL
-707 QSKSIIAYSIDD
+707 SKSIIAYSIDD

>member
-11 MLMSIGSVAQTTTN
+11 MLMSIGSVAQTTTTEL
-25 KLNLGAEGDVKD
+25 KLGAEGDVTD
-37 ASDPWKFREITD
+37 AQDPWKFREITD
-49 IKDKLMVNDDLV
+49 IQDKLMVNDDLV
-61 ISFDPANSDKD
+61 ISFDAATAGN
-72 KKDQYAI
+72 QYAI
-79 CSATKKDGKYEK
+79 CSATAKDGKFEK
-91 LVVFSGTQDWFDC
+91 LVAFSKDQDWFDC

-116 SDLLK
+116 SGLLED
-121 AINSGGLRFEYNGLT
+121 INSGGLRFEYNGLT

-150 KLVPKDAENIGKNLP
+150 KLVPNGAQSIGNNLP
-165 YKITDWYSDP
+165 YKIKHWYSDP
-175 YVLQDRN
+175 YVLHGE

-229 FDIKVNKELNDIIKN
+229 FDIMVNKELNDIINN
-244 TRTENNNNYG
+244 TWTENNNNYG

-268 YLYGDKQDDSSNTL
+268 YLYGAKQEGSADEL

-287 DTDVIDTYTFEN
+287 DSDVIDTYTFEN

-328 GSGVSSTTKLA
+328 SSGVTSTTKLA

-349 FDGQAPEGAQ
+349 FDGKAPEGAQ
-359 VSAKDTKNDCKAA
+359 VSAKDTENNCEAA
-372 YIRQRQN
+372 YIRQRQD
-379 DLSYVNYADCV
+379 DLSYVNFADCA
-390 GRDHYDFELS
+390 GRNHYDFELS
-400 DAITIFADWN
+400 DAITIFEKYN
-410 IVQTGA
+410 IVKQGA

-423 LSKLLLNG
+423 LSKLLRNG
-431 MNVGAKGV
+431 MNVGAKGA
-439 KITSVQIRKSLISKY
+439 KIKSVQIRKSLISKY

-462 GHALSASKWC
+462 GHALSASRWC

-485 TKAFGD
+485 TKAFGKD
-491 GVRICELGSSEVK
+491 VRICELGSSEVK
-504 KDKISTG
+504 KDEIKTG
-511 ENKGSYHY
+511 VNKGSYHY

-546 AENEKDDNVY
+546 AANEKADNVY

-569 AYEFRSGKFDLK
+569 AYEFRSGKFNLD
-581 ALDET
+581 ALDE
-586 TKTQADRNEKVVKIE
+586 EKKDNPDQTVVDKEKKIRGAL
-601 QDIKDKL
+601 D
-608 NNDNVCMKFKSTAP
+608 NVNVCMKFKSTAP
-622 VFNISNTSDGSG
+622 VFNISNTSK
-634 TKVEI
+634 TEVEM
-639 INGVANDGFTLL
+639 INGVANEGFTLL

-673 LSQNRRLASGRAYVI
+673 LTQNRRLASGRAYVI
-688 LPKETKVLFNA
+688 LPKETKVLFDA
-699 NEQAGTLN
+699 NEQAGTQN

>member
-11 MLMSIGSVAQTTTN
+11 ILMSIGSVAQTTTT
-25 KLNLGAEGDVKD
+25 KLTLGDEGNVNGT
-37 ASDPWKFREITD
+37 WKFREITD
-49 IKDKLMVNDDLV
+49 IKGQLKEFDDLV
-61 ISFDPANSDKD
+61 ISFDAATKD
-72 KKDQYAI
+72 NQYDF
-79 CSATKKDGKYEK
+79 CSATEKDGKYEK
-91 LVVFSGTQDWFDC
+91 LVWNGDKNYFDC
-104 EAGQTECTVKIT
+104 VDGQTECTVKIT
-116 SDLLK
+116 SYLLK
-121 AINSGGLRFEYNGLT
+121 EINSGGLRFEYNGLKI
-136 NIKASIK
+136 IKASIK
-143 RLNIDLS
+143 RLNIDYLR
-150 KLVPKDAENIGKNLP
+150 KLVPDGAENIGNNLP
-165 YKITDWYSDP
+165 YKIKNWYSDP
-175 YVLQDRN
+175 YVLQDGN

-203 FLKKNDASWNS
+203 FLKNNDKNWSS

-229 FDIKVNKELNDIIKN
+229 FDIKVNNSLNDIIKN
-244 TRTENNNNYG
+244 TWTENNNNYG

-268 YLYGDKQDDSSNTL
+268 YLYGDKKDDSSNTL

-287 DTDVIDTYTFEN
+287 DTDVIDTYTIEN
-299 AIGGTTSWASADI
+299 AIEGQDGWKTATI

-328 GSGVSSTTKLA
+328 GSGVTSTTKLA

-349 FDGQAPEGAQ
+349 FEGQAPEGAQ
-359 VSAKDTKNDCKAA
+359 VSAKDTENDCKAA
-372 YIRQRQN
+372 YIRQRQSELN
-379 DLSYVNYADCV
+379 YVNFADCAD
-390 GRDHYDFELS
+390 RNHYDFELS
-400 DAITIFADWN
+400 DAITIFEDWN
-410 IVQTGA
+410 KVKTGP

-423 LSKLLLNG
+423 LSKLLRNG

-439 KITSVQIRKSLISKY
+439 NIKSVQIRKSLISKY

-491 GVRICELGSSEVK
+491 GVRICELGSSKVMKELIK
-504 KDKISTG
+504 TG
-511 ENKGSYHY
+511 DNAGSYHY

-524 FKKIGDNEGVN
+524 FDKIKDDEGVN

-546 AENEKDDNVY
+546 AANEKADKVY

-569 AYEFRSGKFDLK
+569 AYEFRSGKFNLD

-586 TKTQADRNEKVVKIE
+586 KKPQAEQNKKVVQME
-601 QDIKDKL
+601 EDIKTAL
-608 NNDNVCMKFKSTAP
+608 NDNVCMKFKSTAP
-622 VFNISNTSDGSG
+622 VFDISNTVDDSG

-651 TPPTTEN
+651 TPPTKEN

-673 LSQNRRLASGRAYVI
+673 LTQNRSLASGRAYVI
-688 LPKETKVLFNA
+688 LPKETKVLFAA
-699 NEQAGTLN
+699 NGQAGTTNL
-707 QSKSIIAYSIDD
+707 SKSIIAYSIDD

>member
-11 MLMSIGSVAQTTTN
+11 ILMSIGTVAQTTTTE
-25 KLNLGAEGDVKD
+25 LNVGDEG
-37 ASDPWKFREITD
+37 R
-49 IKDKLMVNDDLV
+49 VNDNWNYCVITGFKDQLKEFDYLV
-61 ISFDPANSDKD
+61 ISFDAATNGN
-72 KKDQYAI
+72 QYAI
-79 CSATKKDGKYEK
+79 CSATEKDGGNYKK
-91 LVVFSGTQDWFDC
+91 LVFNGDKDYFDC
-104 EAGQTECTVKIT
+104 NVGQTECTVKIT
-116 SDLLK
+116 SELLNK
-121 AINSGGLRFEYNGLT
+121 INLDGLRFEYNGLT

-150 KLVPKDAENIGKNLP
+150 KLVPEGATSIDKNLP
-165 YKITDWYSDP
+165 YNITDWYSKP
-175 YVLQDRN
+175 YVLQVNN
-182 FDAVGKTLR
+182 FNAVGKTLR

-229 FDIKVNKELNDIIKN
+229 FDIKVNKELNAIISDNWKDGDVQK
-244 TRTENNNNYG
+244 G

-268 YLYGDKQDDSSNTL
+268 YLYGNKQDDSSNTL

-287 DTDVIDTYTFEN
+287 DNTDLIDTYTFTG
-299 AIGGTTSWASADI
+299 AIGGTTDWVSATI

-317 EYKGQTGNQEQ
+317 EYKSETGNQAQ

-349 FDGQAPEGAQ
+349 FEGHVPEYAQ
-359 VSAKDTKNDCKAA
+359 VSAKDTENKCEAA
-372 YIRQRQN
+372 YIRQRQK
-379 DLSYVNYADCV
+379 DLSYVNYADCA

-400 DAITIFADWN
+400 DAITKFNDKNEVI
-410 IVQTGA
+410 TGA
-416 EGVKTGM
+416 DGVKTGM

-439 KITSVQIRKSLISKY
+439 KIKSVQIRKSLISKY

-480 THDQL
+480 THAQL
-485 TKAFGD
+485 TKAFGKD
-491 GVRICELGSSEVK
+491 VRICELGSSEVK
-504 KDKISTG
+504 KDEIKTG

-524 FKKIGDNEGVN
+524 FKKIGVNEGVN

-546 AENEKDDNVY
+546 AANEKADNVY
-556 PIEDVVADVRDFQ
+556 PITDVVADVRDFQ
-569 AYEFRSGKFDLK
+569 AYEFRSGKFNLD
-581 ALDET
+581 ALDEASKDHPDLT
-586 TKTQADRNEKVVKIE
+586 V
-601 QDIKDKL
+601 KDKETKIRNAL

-622 VFNISNTSDGSG
+622 VFNISNTSN
-634 TKVEI
+634 TEVEK
-639 INGVANDGFTLL
+639 INGVDGFTLL
-651 TPPTTEN
+651 TPPTKEDD
-658 GDTYYYMRN
+658 DTYYYMRN

-673 LSQNRRLASGRAYVI
+673 LSQKRRLASGRAYVI
-688 LPKETKVLFNA
+688 LPKETKVLFDA

-707 QSKSIIAYSIDD
+707 PSKSIIAYSIDD

>member
-11 MLMSIGSVAQTTTN
+11 ILMSIGTVAQTTTTPLTFGN
-25 KLNLGAEGDVKD
+25 KGDVND
-37 ASDPWKFREITD
+37 TWKFCEITG
-49 IKDKLMVNDDLV
+49 INGQLMEHDYLV
-61 ISFDPANSDKD
+61 ISFDAAKD
-72 KKDQYAI
+72 GNQYAI
-79 CSATKKDGKYEK
+79 CSATKEDGNYKK
-91 LVVFSGTQDWFDC
+91 LVFNGKEDYFDC
-104 EAGQTECTVKIT
+104 KAGQTECTVKIT

-121 AINSGGLRFEYNGLT
+121 AINSGGLRFEYNGLK

-165 YKITDWYSDP
+165 YKIKDWYSDP
-175 YVLQDRN
+175 YVLQDGE
-182 FDAVGKTLR
+182 FEAVGKTLR
-191 VICVDAGDDAYA
+191 VICVDTGDDAYA

-229 FDIKVNKELNDIIKN
+229 FDIKVNKELNDIIRDNWKDGDVQK
-244 TRTENNNNYG
+244 G

-268 YLYGDKQDDSSNTL
+268 YLYGENQADPNNTL

-287 DTDVIDTYTFEN
+287 DSDVIDTYTFEN
-299 AIGGTTSWASADI
+299 AIGGTTDWVSATI

-317 EYKGQTGNQEQ
+317 EYKSETGNQAQ
-328 GSGVSSTTKLA
+328 GSGVTSTTKLA

-349 FDGQAPEGAQ
+349 FEGQVPEYAQ
-359 VSAKDTKNDCKAA
+359 VYAKDTENECEAA

-379 DLSYVNYADCV
+379 DLSYVNYADCAY
-390 GRDHYDFELS
+390 RNHYDFELS
-400 DAITIFADWN
+400 DAITKFNKNNEVI
-410 IVQTGA
+410 TGSD
-416 EGVKTGM
+416 GVKTGM

-431 MNVGAKGV
+431 MYVGAKGV
-439 KITSVQIRKSLISKY
+439 KIKSVQIRKSLISKY

-485 TKAFGD
+485 TNAFGA

-504 KDKISTG
+504 KDPISTG
-511 ENKGSYHY
+511 DKAGSYHY

-524 FKKIGDNEGVN
+524 FEIIGDNEGVN

-546 AENEKDDNVY
+546 PANEKADNVY

-569 AYEFRSGKFDLK
+569 AYEFRSGKFDLN
-581 ALDET
+581 ALDEESKDNPD
-586 TKTQADRNEKVVKIE
+586 KTVLDKENEIRGA
-601 QDIKDKL
+601 L

-622 VFNISNTSDGSG
+622 VFNISNTSN
-634 TKVEI
+634 TEVEKI
-639 INGVANDGFTLL
+639 EGVANDGFTLL
-651 TPPTTEN
+651 TPPTTKN

-673 LSQNRRLASGRAYVI
+673 LSQDRRLASGRAYVI
-688 LPKETKVLFNA
+688 LPNETKVLFAA
-699 NEQAGTLN
+699 NGTQN
-707 QSKSIIAYSIDD
+707 HSKSIIAYSIDD